1 MKRYAT
7 GLAVMLAMALATT
20 PALAKGVFDGTWKGD
35 VKASKPAEKPS
46 IILLQAGTFSCTTCK
61 PALKFPADGTFH
73 PIVGNPYYDE
83 ASVAVVDATTVK
95 RAFRKSGKTVAEAT
109 VTLAA
114 DGQSSSSAFVDRTA
128 PSGVEVT
135 GTTVNAR
142 VAPAPAG
149 AHALSGAWRETTDTQ
164 VSDTGLVFTFAQ
176 DGKTMAFSTPT
187 GISYAATIDGP
198 PATVTGDPGWTKVA
212 LKQTGPTTLF
222 ETDYEGDTP
231 IGTYSM
237 SLSPDGTTMTT
248 AVNDLKH
255 GKTSTMVAHRQ

>member
-46 IILLQAGTFSCTTCK
+46 IILLQA
-61 PALKFPADGTFH
+61 DGAFH

-149 AHALSGAWRETTDTQ
+149 AHALSGAWRETTETQ